1 MISCDE
7 ALDLLSAA
15 LDGPLTEDE
24 QHMLEEHLTV
34 CAPCRALQADLQ
46 TIHTALP
53 GLNEPV
59 PAGLTD
65 RVLEQI
71 HADEVVPLDDS
82 RRKTG
87 ARRWRRWAVSAAL
100 FGVVL
105 LGAGR
110 AALSP
115 SMSPVA
121 DHTAVASGT
130 GALPSEGVDTE
141 TVQPYA
147 ADSVP
152 ASASIA
158 EGDAS
163 SGASE
168 EGVTGRA
175 AGAEEGEGGRT
186 ASKQSAS
193 PASDGAEQPVSHAA
207 VPPSDA
213 PIMMQAAPPIR
224 DRGSAATD
232 VSPFTAEGTFDPRA
246 SAAGDRL
253 LAYLGRDDRTWG
265 SDASLSLD
273 DMGVVLTCELLD
285 DRCCVFHGSWSD
297 GREYRY
303 SVPLDGGDIVESQMA
318 VPEN

>member
-15 LDGPLTEDE
+15 LDGPLTDDE

-71 HADEVVPLDDS
+71 HADKVVPLDDS

-152 ASASIA
+152 ASASILRRLR
-158 EGDAS
+158 GGRDRPGRW
-163 SGASE
+163 SG
-168 EGVTGRA
+168 GGRGRKDCLQA
-175 AGAEEGEGGRT
+175 VRVPRLRWGRT
-186 ASKQSAS
+186 ARLPCRRSAVRRADHDAGR
-193 PASDGAEQPVSHAA
+193 PA
-207 VPPSDA
+207 
-213 PIMMQAAPPIR
+213 
-224 DRGSAATD
+224 
-232 VSPFTAEGTFDPRA
+232 DP
-246 SAAGDRL
+246 G
-253 LAYLGRDDRTWG
+253 
-265 SDASLSLD
+265 
-273 DMGVVLTCELLD
+273 
-285 DRCCVFHGSWSD
+285 
-297 GREYRY
+297 
-303 SVPLDGGDIVESQMA
+303 
-318 VPEN
+318 